1 MKYNILHTKYT
12 SQAGKKNHYAI
23 YHIYWKKHDFL
34 KFDSINMNKKL

>member
-12 SQAGKKNHYAI
+12 SQAGKKNI
-23 YHIYWKKHDFL
+23 MQFIIFIGKKHDFL